1 MIVRVLVNET
11 FKDKYNPKKNK
22 YEAGKTYELDA
33 ERVKEIQSVRPA
45 LVTVL
50 GEVPSA
56 VEPEQPEAPEQ
67 PETSDKA
74 EQTADKKAKK

>member
-11 FKDKYNPKKNK
+11 FKDKYNPKKK
-22 YEAGKTYELDA
+22 LEAGKTYELEA
-33 ERVKEIQSVRPA
+33 ERVKEIQTVRPT

-56 VEPEQPEAPEQ
+56 VAPEQPKEPEQPKD
-67 PETSDKA
+67 SDEA
-74 EQTADKKAKK
+74 EQTADKKSKK